1 MIGNLATAL
10 AVAKS
15 NFSRYFLFLAASSL
29 RAWITSTSFKPNSST
44 TSCKN
49 FTRLFKESSNVN
61 FNSGQNIFNG
71 SPGKPAPV
79 PTSIR
84 LTCPVNNSF

>member
-44 TSCKN
+44 TSCK
-49 FTRLFKESSNVN
+49 FHTL
-61 FNSGQNIFNG
+61 I
-71 SPGKPAPV
+71 
-79 PTSIR
+79 
-84 LTCPVNNSF
+84 